1 LGSSHVSAPWAIRT
15 YSVRQLAPFGRNAKN
30 RFGLS
35 ADTSSRLK
43 QDERT
48 TRQAVFAINFF
59 LASQS
64 VVRLN
69 GRLARKLADLP
80 TDFSARQM
88 LTRQASQ
95 KFSNPAGNSAKK
107 PTCQKVSFRATVQS
121 MLIALANTKGGV
133 GKSTL
138 AVHLAVWC
146 FDQGAT
152 VAVIDADK
160 QGLSSRWT
168 ALAEPKIEI
177 RRVGTPDECLSI
189 AQELLQSHDFV
200 VGDCPGGLDDVS
212 RTLLI
217 LAGLAVLPI
226 TPSILDLWSVKDAT
240 TILQYAQKINGGRP
254 EGRLVL
260 NRIKK
265 REKISR
271 ELREA
276 VPSLGLVVSETVIHD
291 RSAYRDAAQQG
302 TVVGRMG
309 KKVSAEATEI
319 DRLFRELLAGT
330 SVRAQDTAD
339 QFNDKEAPNG

>member
-1 LGSSHVSAPWAIRT
+1 MVNDG
-15 YSVRQLAPFGRNAKN
+15 
-30 RFGLS
+30 
-35 ADTSSRLK
+35 LK
-43 QDERT
+43 QAERT
-48 TRQAVFAINFF
+48 TRQTDFAINFF
-59 LASQS
+59 LSRPS
-64 VVRLN
+64 VARLN
-69 GRLARKLADLP
+69 GRLASKIVGLS
-80 TDFSARQM
+80 TDFSARRM

-95 KFSNPAGNSAKK
+95 KFSNPARNSAKK
-107 PTCQKVSFRATVQS
+107 PTCQKVSYRATVQS

-160 QGLSSRWT
+160 QGLCSRWT
-168 ALAEPKIEI
+168 RLAESKIEVSN
-177 RRVGTPDECLSI
+177 VGTPDECLSI
-189 AQELLQSHDFV
+189 AQELIQSHDFV
-200 VGDCPGGLDDVS
+200 IGDCPGGLDDVS

-254 EGRLVL
+254 GGRIVL

-265 REKISR
+265 RERISR
-271 ELREA
+271 ELRDA
-276 VPSLGLVVSETVIHD
+276 VPSLGLMVCETVIHD

-309 KKVSAEATEI
+309 KKVFGEATEI

-330 SVRAQDTAD
+330 AVAAIEKLNQT
-339 QFNDKEAPNG
+339 FNKEAANG

>member
-1 LGSSHVSAPWAIRT
+1 MLFCWSSSKSIA
-15 YSVRQLAPFGRNAKN
+15 
-30 RFGLS
+30 
-35 ADTSSRLK
+35 
-43 QDERT
+43 
-48 TRQAVFAINFF
+48 RQAV
-59 LASQS
+59 QS
-64 VVRLN
+64 ADKLTCRVPRQEVRC
-69 GRLARKLADLP
+69 KP
-80 TDFSARQM
+80 T
-88 LTRQASQ
+88 QATDQ
-95 KFSNPAGNSAKK
+95 AAKK
-107 PTCQKVSFRATVQS
+107 PTCQPVDFQATVEN

-146 FDQGAT
+146 FDQGAR
-152 VAVIDADK
+152 VALIDADK

-168 ALAEPKIEI
+168 ALAEQQIEI
-177 RRVGTPDECLSI
+177 RRVNTPDECLSN
-189 AQELLQSHDFV
+189 AQELIQSHDFV

-217 LAGLAVLPI
+217 LANLAVLPI

-240 TILQYAQKINGGRP
+240 TILHYAQKINGGRP

-271 ELREA
+271 ELREV

-309 KKVSAEATEI
+309 KKVLAEATEI

-330 SVRAQDTAD
+330 PVAAARESHQFIAKETA
-339 QFNDKEAPNG
+339 NG